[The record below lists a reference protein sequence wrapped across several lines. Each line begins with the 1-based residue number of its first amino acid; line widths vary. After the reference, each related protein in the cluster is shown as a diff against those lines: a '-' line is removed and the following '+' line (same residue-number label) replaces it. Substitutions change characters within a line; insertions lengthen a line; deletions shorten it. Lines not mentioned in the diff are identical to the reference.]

1 MPSNDDRLPADITAT
16 PADADARPRSDGAT
30 ADTGRRHEAGSGAAE
45 FAHETMQRVHALQAR
60 LEQSWPGKFAQR
72 FVDYDILALAA
83 ALSFYTLLS
92 LAPLVLMV
100 LWLTTALYPSA
111 QDEFFHQIGLL
122 AGAQVE
128 STARLIVANAENRP
142 GTGSFAALMGTIALL
157 VGASA
162 VFGQL
167 QAALNRVF
175 RSDAK
180 RLGGLSVWL
189 RKRLLS
195 FGMVISVGFLLVVSM
210 AVQAALQLLIA
221 YVPDLLP
228 VFAAVVSFGLYAL
241 VFAAMYRW
249 LPDRPVSKGRSLV
262 GGALTAGLFMLGRS
276 AIGLYLGQ
284 ASLGTAYGPAG
295 GLVIMLVWMY
305 YCAVVFLLGA
315 LITAMLDEHARVRRR
330 LADERAAA
338 GLESP
343 PA

>member
-1 MPSNDDRLPADITAT
+1 MPSTPPQPLSSERPPERDTA
-16 PADADARPRSDGAT
+16 A
-30 ADTGRRHEAGSGAAE
+30 AAE
-45 FAHETMQRVHALQAR
+45 AADHGPMQRIHALQAR
-60 LEQSWPGKFAQR
+60 LEQSWAAKFAQR
-72 FVDYDILALAA
+72 FIDYDILALAA

-92 LAPLVLMV
+92 LAPLVLML

-111 QDEFFHQIGLL
+111 QEEFFRQIGLL
-122 AGAQVE
+122 VGDQVE

-142 GTGSFAALMGTIALL
+142 GTGSLAALLGTLALL

-180 RLGGLSVWL
+180 RLGGLAAWL

-228 VFAAVVSFGLYAL
+228 VVAAIVSFALYAM

-249 LPDRPVSKGRSLV
+249 LPDRPVSRRRALF

-330 LADERAAA
+330 LADERAIA
-338 GLESP
+338 GLDTP
-343 PA
+343 GA

>member
-1 MPSNDDRLPADITAT
+1 MSFSRTDPP
-16 PADADARPRSDGAT
+16 PP
-30 ADTGRRHEAGSGAAE
+30 SGAGTRASG
-45 FAHETMQRVHALQAR
+45 TLQRLKSLPQR
-60 LEQSWPGKFAQR
+60 LEQTWPARLVQR
-72 FVDYDILALAA
+72 FIDYDLLALAA

-111 QDEFFHQIGLL
+111 QEEFFRQIGLL

-128 STARLIVANAENRP
+128 STARLIVENAQQRP
-142 GTGSFAALMGTIALL
+142 GTGSLAALFGTLALL

-175 RSDAK
+175 RSDARK
-180 RLGGLSVWL
+180 LGGFMVWL

-195 FGMVISVGFLLVVSM
+195 FGMVVSVGFLLVVSM
-210 AVQAALQLLIA
+210 AAQAALQILIA
-221 YVPDLLP
+221 YVPELLP
-228 VFAAVVSFGLYAL
+228 VFAATVSFALYAL
-241 VFAAMYRW
+241 VFAAMYRL
-249 LPDRPVSKGRSLV
+249 LPDRPVGRRRALF
-262 GGALTAGLFMLGRS
+262 GGALTAGLFMVGRS

-295 GLVIMLVWMY
+295 GLVVLLVWMY

-315 LITAMLDEHARVRRR
+315 LITAMLDEHARGRRGG
-330 LADERAAA
+330 EPAAA
-338 GLESP
+338 EPTIAGRDLP

>member
-1 MPSNDDRLPADITAT
+1 MPSTPPQPLSSERPPERDTA
-16 PADADARPRSDGAT
+16 A
-30 ADTGRRHEAGSGAAE
+30 AAE
-45 FAHETMQRVHALQAR
+45 AAEHGPMQRIHALQAR
-60 LEQSWPGKFAQR
+60 LEQSWVAKFAQR
-72 FVDYDILALAA
+72 FIDYDILALAA

-92 LAPLVLMV
+92 LAPLVLML

-111 QDEFFHQIGLL
+111 QEEFFRQIGLL
-122 AGAQVE
+122 VGDQVE

-142 GTGSFAALMGTIALL
+142 GTGSLAALLGTLALL

-180 RLGGLSVWL
+180 RLGGLAAWL

-228 VFAAVVSFGLYAL
+228 VVAAIVSFALYAV

-249 LPDRPVSKGRSLV
+249 LPDRPVSRRRALF

-330 LADERAAA
+330 LADERAVA
-338 GLESP
+338 GLDTP
-343 PA
+343 GA

>member
-1 MPSNDDRLPADITAT
+1 MPPT
-16 PADADARPRSDGAT
+16 PTQPLSSERPPERDAAT
-30 ADTGRRHEAGSGAAE
+30 AAEAADHGP
-45 FAHETMQRVHALQAR
+45 MQRIHALQAR
-60 LEQSWPGKFAQR
+60 LEQSWVAKFAQR
-72 FVDYDILALAA
+72 FIDYDILALAA

-111 QDEFFHQIGLL
+111 QEEFFRQIGLL
-122 AGAQVE
+122 VGDQVE

-142 GTGSFAALMGTIALL
+142 GTGSLAALLGTLALL

-180 RLGGLSVWL
+180 RLGGLAAWL

-228 VFAAVVSFGLYAL
+228 VFAAIVSFALYAL

-249 LPDRPVSKGRSLV
+249 LPDRPVSRRRALF

-330 LADERAAA
+330 LADERAIA
-338 GLESP
+338 GLDASG
-343 PA
+343 A